1 MDRIPTLNLAREMDS
16 ISTSTGNA
24 ENSGAPGNTVRGVAA
39 LLGAVAAAIVVPIGT
54 GPPFLTR
61 PGLKLIASFGGLFI
75 ATMAVSALAF
85 VAVYPLGGVAGATFA
100 AELASAIGIYA
111 IGALTGTM
119 VITAFKPSGANGHTP
134 TGR

>member
-1 MDRIPTLNLAREMDS
+1 LDTARRRLLILAGVLTPALALL
-16 ISTSTGNA
+16 ST
-24 ENSGAPGNTVRGVAA
+24 SGAPANTVRGVAA
-39 LLGAVAAAIVVPIGT
+39 LLGAVAAAIVVRIGT

-75 ATMAVSALAF
+75 VTMALSALAF
-85 VAVYPLGGVAGATFA
+85 VVVYALGGVTGATFA

-111 IGALTGTM
+111 IGALTATM